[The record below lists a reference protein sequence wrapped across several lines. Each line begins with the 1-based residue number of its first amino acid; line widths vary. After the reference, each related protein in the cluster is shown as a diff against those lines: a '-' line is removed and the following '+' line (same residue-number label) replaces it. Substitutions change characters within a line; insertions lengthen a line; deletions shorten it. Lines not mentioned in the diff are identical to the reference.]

1 MPEVDPVVKVTR
13 LRQQDKEPSIRLAS
27 ATVRPLEA
35 GAATASSN
43 ETAHPHK
50 MREAGEMMKRATIAG
65 STS

>member
-35 GAATASSN
+35 GAAT
-43 ETAHPHK
+43 
-50 MREAGEMMKRATIAG
+50 RLV
-65 STS
+65 